1 MSWEHKSLGSILE
14 QSGYHRAGDKE
25 LPLLSITMRNG
36 LVDQA
41 DKFKKRVASQDT
53 SNYRVAYKN
62 ELVVGFPIDEG
73 VLGFQTKY
81 PAGIVSPAYD
91 IWRLK
96 DESSC
101 HIPYLERYLRSP
113 QARRLYASR
122 MRGAV
127 ARRRSLTKEDFLKLE
142 IPFPALDDQ
151 IRISHLLGKVDWLIA
166 QRKQHLLQ
174 LDELLKSV
182 FLEMF
187 GDPVRN
193 EKKWEPL
200 TAKNYSDLVTVG
212 VVVKP
217 ASYYS
222 EEGVVAL
229 RSLNVRPGRIELGDV
244 VYFSQESND
253 GPLAKSRLR
262 AGDVVVVRT
271 GKTGTAAVVPDELD
285 GANCIDLIIVRPKI
299 GRTNPHYLVSLLNS
313 ERGARLVAAREV
325 GGIQKHF
332 NVGALNSIAF
342 PMPPKELQDEFAG
355 IVAEIDKL
363 KSRYQHS
370 LGELE
375 ALYAVLSQQVFK
387 GELDLSRVPL
397 RTDRSMPFSDEDV
410 EQAEKDAQLDK
421 SSKAKDRASVVNDLV
436 EVDEQPQARG
446 ELLARWFEHYLADT
460 SPGTSVGSV
469 QFFEAAWQ
477 ALRASQL
484 EEAGETSELTTADY
498 DALKDLVFEGLDSG
512 TLNQSFDEGKNRV
525 ALQKRLTKWGSW

>member
-1 MSWEHKSLGSILE
+1 
-14 QSGYHRAGDKE
+14 
-25 LPLLSITMRNG
+25 
-36 LVDQA
+36 
-41 DKFKKRVASQDT
+41 
-53 SNYRVAYKN
+53 
-62 ELVVGFPIDEG
+62 
-73 VLGFQTKY
+73 
-81 PAGIVSPAYD
+81 
-91 IWRLK
+91 
-96 DESSC
+96 
-101 HIPYLERYLRSP
+101 
-113 QARRLYASR
+113 
-122 MRGAV
+122 
-127 ARRRSLTKEDFLKLE
+127 
-142 IPFPALDDQ
+142 
-151 IRISHLLGKVDWLIA
+151 
-166 QRKQHLLQ
+166 
-174 LDELLKSV
+174 
-182 FLEMF
+182 
-187 GDPVRN
+187 
-193 EKKWEPL
+193 
-200 TAKNYSDLVTVG
+200 
-212 VVVKP
+212 
-217 ASYYS
+217 
-222 EEGVVAL
+222 
-229 RSLNVRPGRIELGDV
+229 
-244 VYFSQESND
+244 
-253 GPLAKSRLR
+253 
-262 AGDVVVVRT
+262 
-271 GKTGTAAVVPDELD
+271 
-285 GANCIDLIIVRPKI
+285 
-299 GRTNPHYLVSLLNS
+299 
-313 ERGARLVAAREV
+313 
-325 GGIQKHF
+325 
-332 NVGALNSIAF
+332 
-342 PMPPKELQDEFAG
+342 MPPKELQDEFAG